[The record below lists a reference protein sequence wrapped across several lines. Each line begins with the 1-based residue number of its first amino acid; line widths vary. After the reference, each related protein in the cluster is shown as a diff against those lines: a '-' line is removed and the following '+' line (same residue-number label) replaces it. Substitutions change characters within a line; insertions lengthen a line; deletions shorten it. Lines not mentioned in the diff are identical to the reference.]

1 MACWWPAPGGALD
14 LNARGSHPHSAACL
28 AGLLGAPAGPRLPP
42 SLGMCTRLPRS
53 PDRMH
58 LLLRLERP
66 PAGWQPAPWALQPSW
81 PSRAVWC
88 RGVASDCRATAPRR
102 TSRPPPPLRTA
113 RCFPCLQASNAPPR
127 HARVRNHRRC
137 DPERSARRVTR
148 NAPPPSARGAMLQQH
163 AGARL
168 SNSRL
173 RPRRARGSEPVP
185 TTISMQQSPL
195 SAVVVRATQ
204 LATTSTLDAA
214 ATPVQHPAHCS
225 QQEQDA
231 WAAALSTRPA
241 SPQLRGTSH
250 VLGPVAAIDCG
261 SHCTRLLISAHGSE
275 LVGLALGRW
284 L

>member
-102 TSRPPPPLRTA
+102 PSGGGAPPARRAGGGGGGGGGGAGAAPPRGGWCRGGGRAWRATAPRGTWGPPPPP
-113 RCFPCLQASNAPPR
+113 CGQHVVFPACRQAT
-127 HARVRNHRRC
+127 HR
-137 DPERSARRVTR
+137 
-148 NAPPPSARGAMLQQH
+148 
-163 AGARL
+163 
-168 SNSRL
+168 
-173 RPRRARGSEPVP
+173 
-185 TTISMQQSPL
+185 
-195 SAVVVRATQ
+195 
-204 LATTSTLDAA
+204 LATHASETTVA
-214 ATPVQHPAHCS
+214 ATRRDQRA
-225 QQEQDA
+225 
-231 WAAALSTRPA
+231 
-241 SPQLRGTSH
+241 G
-250 VLGPVAAIDCG
+250 
-261 SHCTRLLISAHGSE
+261 
-275 LVGLALGRW
+275 
-284 L
+284 

>member
-1 MACWWPAPGGALD
+1 
-14 LNARGSHPHSAACL
+14 
-28 AGLLGAPAGPRLPP
+28 
-42 SLGMCTRLPRS
+42 
-53 PDRMH
+53 
-58 LLLRLERP
+58 
-66 PAGWQPAPWALQPSW
+66 
-81 PSRAVWC
+81 
-88 RGVASDCRATAPRR
+88 
-102 TSRPPPPLRTA
+102 
-113 RCFPCLQASNAPPR
+113 
-127 HARVRNHRRC
+127 
-137 DPERSARRVTR
+137 
-148 NAPPPSARGAMLQQH
+148 
-163 AGARL
+163 
-168 SNSRL
+168 
-173 RPRRARGSEPVP
+173 
-185 TTISMQQSPL
+185 MQQSPL

-214 ATPVQHPAHCS
+214 ATPVQHPAHCSQQEQDAWAAAVGSATQPATTSTLQDAAAAPTQHPAHCSQQEQDAWAAAVGSATQPATTSTFLDAAAAPMQHPAHCS